1 MKKLSS
7 IAFIVLLLVLTWVFR
22 TSVLEWLAWFS
33 NRDAVTHTIRELG
46 IWGPVVLIVLLIL
59 QTFLAFIPGQ
69 ALMVTCGFVYGFL
82 PGLVISW
89 LGLFIGGQLAFA
101 LARRYG
107 RNFAERW
114 VAPHILT
121 KWDKASEGQGSG
133 FFAISLVL
141 PIFPNDAMCYVAGL
155 GKISTRRFSLANSL
169 GRGMACLFT
178 SAAGAYGNLLGLREW
193 IFIGLIVVLV
203 CVGWTVLKNVRLNT
217 LFA

>member
-1 MKKLSS
+1 MKKHLS
-7 IAFIVLLLVLTWVFR
+7 IVLIVLLLALIWVFR
-22 TSVLEWLAWFS
+22 TSVVEGLAWFG

-69 ALMVTCGFVYGFL
+69 ALMVTCGFIYGFL
-82 PGLVISW
+82 PGLLISW

-101 LARRYG
+101 LARHYG
-107 RNFAERW
+107 RDFAERW
-114 VAPHILT
+114 VAPHILN
-121 KWDKASEGQGSG
+121 KWDKASDGQGSG

-155 GKISTRRFSLANSL
+155 GKISLRRFSLANSL
-169 GRGMACLFT
+169 GRGIACLFT
-178 SAAGAYGNLLGLREW
+178 SAAGAYGNLLGLHEW
-193 IFIGLIVVLV
+193 LFIGMLVVLI
-203 CVGWTVLKNVRLNT
+203 CIGWMIFKNVRFNT